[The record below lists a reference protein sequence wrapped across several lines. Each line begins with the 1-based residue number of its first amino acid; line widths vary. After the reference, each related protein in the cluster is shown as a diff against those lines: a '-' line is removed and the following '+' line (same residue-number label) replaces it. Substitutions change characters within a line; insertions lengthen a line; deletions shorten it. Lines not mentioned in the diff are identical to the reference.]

1 MTERLDDLLD
11 DPDVPEESVTFQFV
25 RARGAGG
32 QHVNKVST
40 AVQLRLSLGRTT
52 LPEPVKARLRRL
64 AGSRLT
70 TTDEV
75 LIFADSHRSQL
86 RNKESALERAAKLL
100 AAARTTPKKRLT
112 TKPSRTQKRARLD
125 TKKRQGE
132 TKKLRGRPRLD

>member
-1 MTERLDDLLD
+1 VTEPLDGLLN

-70 TTDEV
+70 ATDEV
-75 LIFADSHRSQL
+75 LIFADGYRSQR
-86 RNKESALERAAKLL
+86 RNKEDALERAAGLI
-100 AAARTTPKKRLT
+100 ATARTAPKTRLAT
-112 TKPSRTQKRARLD
+112 RPSRNQKQARLE